1 MKTALLIDDDRISRL
16 LLAQWL
22 TKAGWKVVEAE
33 DGEAGLQAAEK
44 KRPEVVVCDLL
55 MPRCNGFQVCRA
67 MREKPGKFAR
77 TKIVVTT
84 SSSYPTDRVNALEA
98 GADEFLVKPIKQA
111 ELIDLLERLTTP
123 GTEFLRRKADKASIF
138 RRADE
143 DSHEATQTGP
153 TDHPMKVKFWGVRGS
168 IPTPGPATAF
178 YGGNTSCVEVRA
190 DGEIIILDAGT
201 GIRPLGLRLVSE
213 FKDKPISLTLLMT
226 HPHWDHIQGFP
237 FFVPAYNPKNKLRI
251 LGYEGARE
259 GLGSTLS
266 SQMESPYFPISL
278 QEMPGYIAFQ
288 ELKNLDF
295 TIGKV
300 RVQAAFMNHPGIC
313 VGYRLFTSAG
323 SVAYLPDNESF
334 LRLKSK
340 INSESDQHY
349 AETLAYARSQDEK
362 LADFVRG
369 ADILITDSQYDA
381 AEYASHIGWGHTC
394 VDDSV
399 AFALS
404 ARVKRLYLF
413 HHDPGH
419 DDAKISQMEGH
430 ARDLVAQH
438 GSKLHVEAA
447 REGLEVVLHHPTKAA
462 ASKRQAH
469 GFS

>member
-1 MKTALLIDDDRISRL
+1 
-16 LLAQWL
+16 
-22 TKAGWKVVEAE
+22 
-33 DGEAGLQAAEK
+33 
-44 KRPEVVVCDLL
+44 
-55 MPRCNGFQVCRA
+55 
-67 MREKPGKFAR
+67 
-77 TKIVVTT
+77 
-84 SSSYPTDRVNALEA
+84 
-98 GADEFLVKPIKQA
+98 
-111 ELIDLLERLTTP
+111 
-123 GTEFLRRKADKASIF
+123 
-138 RRADE
+138 
-143 DSHEATQTGP
+143 
-153 TDHPMKVKFWGVRGS
+153 
-168 IPTPGPATAF
+168 
-178 YGGNTSCVEVRA
+178 
-190 DGEIIILDAGT
+190 
-201 GIRPLGLRLVSE
+201 
-213 FKDKPISLTLLMT
+213 MT
-226 HPHWDHIQGFP
+226 HTHWDHIQGFP

-251 LGYEGARE
+251 MGYEGARE

-288 ELKNLDF
+288 ELKSLGF

-300 RVQAAFMNHPGIC
+300 RVQAAFMNHPGVC

-340 INSESDQHY
+340 ISSESDQHY

-381 AEYASHIGWGHTC
+381 AEYANHIGWGHTC

-404 ARVKRLYLF
+404 ACVKRLYLF

-419 DDAKISQMEGH
+419 DDAKISQMECH
-430 ARDLVAQH
+430 ARDLAAKQ

-447 REGLEVVLHHPTKAA
+447 REGVEIVLHHPTRAA
-462 ASKRQAH
+462 ASRR
-469 GFS
+469 